1 MHVKKLHYIKNN
13 QLGRFTFMEEPACL
27 KKIKYSG
34 NCFNGMFIL
43 FYLVWDCK
51 FWPNASKVASEFIKI
66 CYYLGYLCWFP
77 IFI

>member
-43 FYLVWDCK
+43 FYLV
-51 FWPNASKVASEFIKI
+51 
-66 CYYLGYLCWFP
+66 
-77 IFI
+77 